1 MGVPDDNSF
10 NRTIHSSPFIYIPTQ
25 QGAVDE
31 VLVGLDNRNARAFAL
46 AHLRATTRHLQPTYC
61 AAHDSGSTCSAR
73 VSCAM
78 RTLFP
83 HAPESNNSSGD
94 AGAEVLV
101 TRSEA
106 LRADARLLA
115 AAARAYRRR
124 RQVALK
130 PPSKGNLLL
139 AEMRQREDPSRYVRS
154 DPTVPRCRGYTF
166 DGPSTPPERRL
177 SPSEMDE
184 VDDDYDN
191 EVENN
196 TSDPTLPRCSG
207 YVFVNPPPP
216 PAPNPAADWF
226 ATVTAISDSS
236 ESGGSGSDFSS
247 RADSSSVN
255 GSSANSSP
263 APREGAEL
271 AKHHHHQ
278 RPPLRRHKSPSSGR
292 SRPPPPRVATA
303 PGSRRKGNTSSS
315 LDRPTPEKDAQPSS
329 SPTSTSATDALLEAA
344 ALGCA
349 PLSLSV
355 LNDRF
360 DASSS
365 HHGPA
370 LPDESSFWST
380 PGSSAMNTSNNANLG
395 GDGPPSGW
403 ASPGRFEHA
412 NGSAPSGRDG
422 PSSLD
427 VTF

>member
-1 MGVPDDNSF
+1 
-10 NRTIHSSPFIYIPTQ
+10 
-25 QGAVDE
+25 
-31 VLVGLDNRNARAFAL
+31 
-46 AHLRATTRHLQPTYC
+46 
-61 AAHDSGSTCSAR
+61 
-73 VSCAM
+73 M

-94 AGAEVLV
+94 AGADVLV

-130 PPSKGNLLL
+130 PLSKGNLSL
-139 AEMRQREDPSRYVRS
+139 AEMRQREDPTRYVSS

-184 VDDDYDN
+184 VDEGYDN
-191 EVENN
+191 EVEND

-207 YVFVNPPPP
+207 YVFVKPPPP

-236 ESGGSGSDFSS
+236 ESGGSSSDLSS

-263 APREGAEL
+263 APREGVEL
-271 AKHHHHQ
+271 AKHRHLQ
-278 RPPLRRHKSPSSGR
+278 PPLRRHKSPSSAR
-292 SRPPPPRVATA
+292 SRPPPPRVAAAA

-315 LDRPTPEKDAQPSS
+315 LDRPTPEKDAQPSPS
-329 SPTSTSATDALLEAA
+329 TSTTDALLEAA
-344 ALGCA
+344 ALDCA
-349 PLSLSV
+349 PLSLSG

-360 DASSS
+360 EASTSRE
-365 HHGPA
+365 GPA
-370 LPDESSFWST
+370 LQDESSFWST
-380 PGSSAMNTSNNANLG
+380 PGSSAMNASNNAGLG
-395 GDGPPSGW
+395 GDGTPSGW

-412 NGSAPSGRDG
+412 NRSASSGRDG
-422 PSSLD
+422 HSSSPD
-427 VTF
+427 ATF